1 MGRSGAAAARLL
13 ALRGYSVT
21 GFDGS
26 PEAVKPPHVTSLFT
40 GDPSPG
46 EMKGLSMLV
55 MSPGIPPVSPV
66 TDAANRAGVPLVGE
80 IELAFAATEADI
92 LGVTGSN
99 GKTTTVEWLG
109 HLLRGTEEYSGAVV
123 AGNMGY
129 ALCDAVVDHPEASVF
144 AVELSSYQLESAVD
158 LRVRSAAFLNLTP
171 DHLARHGTMKNYGDA
186 KARIFMNQRP
196 EDTAVLNLDDPLL
209 VPYRKAPRGRV
220 LYFSLLEGV
229 SAGAWLDGSGILR
242 YRDGSRETAVIK
254 GEQLSLPGRHNV
266 ANALAVICMGASLG
280 IDPAGMSDLLASFRG
295 VPHRLEELGT
305 INGASWVNDSKS
317 TNIDSLRVALESFH
331 GDVILL
337 AGGLAKNS
345 DYSVLS
351 ELIRERVKL
360 LVLFGADGGSLG
372 EQWAGTVPSVVTD
385 DLEEAAEI
393 AFRDSA
399 PGDTVLLS
407 PGCASFDRY
416 RNFEERGEHFRR
428 ITGRFS

>member
-1 MGRSGAAAARLL
+1 M
-13 ALRGYSVT
+13 
-21 GFDGS
+21 
-26 PEAVKPPHVTSLFT
+26 
-40 GDPSPG
+40 
-46 EMKGLSMLV
+46 
-55 MSPGIPPVSPV
+55 
-66 TDAANRAGVPLVGE
+66 
-80 IELAFAATEADI
+80 
-92 LGVTGSN
+92 
-99 GKTTTVEWLG
+99 
-109 HLLRGTEEYSGAVV
+109 
-123 AGNMGY
+123 
-129 ALCDAVVDHPEASVF
+129 
-144 AVELSSYQLESAVD
+144 
-158 LRVRSAAFLNLTP
+158 
-171 DHLARHGTMKNYGDA
+171 
-186 KARIFMNQRP
+186 
-196 EDTAVLNLDDPLL
+196 
-209 VPYRKAPRGRV
+209 
-220 LYFSLLEGV
+220 
-229 SAGAWLDGSGILR
+229 
-242 YRDGSRETAVIK
+242 
-254 GEQLSLPGRHNV
+254 
-266 ANALAVICMGASLG
+266 
-280 IDPAGMSDLLASFRG
+280 
-295 VPHRLEELGT
+295 
-305 INGASWVNDSKS
+305 NDSKS

>member
-1 MGRSGAAAARLL
+1 M
-13 ALRGYSVT
+13 
-21 GFDGS
+21 
-26 PEAVKPPHVTSLFT
+26 
-40 GDPSPG
+40 
-46 EMKGLSMLV
+46 
-55 MSPGIPPVSPV
+55 
-66 TDAANRAGVPLVGE
+66 GE

-266 ANALAVICMGASLG
+266 ANALAVICMGLPWGS
-280 IDPAGMSDLLASFRG
+280 IQPACPTCSPPSGG
-295 VPHRLEELGT
+295 YPTGWK
-305 INGASWVNDSKS
+305 SW
-317 TNIDSLRVALESFH
+317 
-331 GDVILL
+331 
-337 AGGLAKNS
+337 
-345 DYSVLS
+345 
-351 ELIRERVKL
+351 ER
-360 LVLFGADGGSLG
+360 
-372 EQWAGTVPSVVTD
+372 
-385 DLEEAAEI
+385 
-393 AFRDSA
+393 
-399 PGDTVLLS
+399 
-407 PGCASFDRY
+407 
-416 RNFEERGEHFRR
+416 
-428 ITGRFS
+428 

>member
-26 PEAVKPPHVTSLFT
+26 PEAVKPPHVSRLVT

-46 EMKGLSMLV
+46 EMKGLDMLV
-55 MSPGIPPVSPV
+55 MSPGIPPDSPV
-66 TDAANRAGVPLVGE
+66 TAAANLASVPLVGE
-80 IELAFAATEADI
+80 VELAGAATQADI

-109 HLLRGTEEYSGAVV
+109 HLLRGTGEYSDAVV

-129 ALCDAVVDHPEASVF
+129 AFCDAVVDHPEAPVF

-186 KARIFMNQRP
+186 KARIFINQRR

-209 VPYRKAPRGRV
+209 IPYRTAPPGRI
-220 LYFSLLEGV
+220 LFFSLLEEV
-229 SAGAWLDGSGILR
+229 SAGAWLDSSGTLR
-242 YRDGSRETAVIK
+242 FRDDHGETAVIRR
-254 GEQLSLPGRHNV
+254 EHLSIPGRHNV

-280 IDPAGMSDLLASFRG
+280 IDPASMSDLLASFRG

-305 INGASWVNDSKS
+305 INGARWVNDSKS
-317 TNIDSLRVALESFH
+317 TNVDSLRVALESFH
-331 GDVILL
+331 GGVILL

-351 ELIRERVKL
+351 KLIRERVKL
-360 LVLFGADGGSLG
+360 LVLFGADGGSLE
-372 EQWAGTVPSVVTD
+372 EQWAGTVPSLVTD

-393 AFRDSA
+393 ALRDSV

-407 PGCASFDRY
+407 PGCASFDSY
-416 RNFEERGEHFRR
+416 RNFEERGEHFRK
-428 ITGRFS
+428 IAGRLS